1 MTTRMSTVP
10 SLTMNDQAGEEWGVN
25 GQSAVKVSIQAEVIA
40 SCRCVKK
47 KQLPILIELVK
58 EISAILMGQQA

>member
-47 KQLPILIELVK
+47 KSSCIF
-58 EISAILMGQQA
+58 S